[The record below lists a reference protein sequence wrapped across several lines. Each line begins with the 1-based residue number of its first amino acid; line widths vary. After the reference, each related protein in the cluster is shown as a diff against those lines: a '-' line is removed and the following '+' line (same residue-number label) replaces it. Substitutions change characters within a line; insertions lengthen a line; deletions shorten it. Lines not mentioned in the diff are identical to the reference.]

1 MRKILTL
8 LALLVTTVTAM
19 ATDYTGAVTYK
30 AAGMSG
36 SFDKRT
42 LVVEDNGDGTYNV
55 TLKDFDATGTLGSN
69 LGDFKCTN
77 VAGTTSNGVTT
88 IDVSSCTTS
97 ASGLALKFVASKFVT
112 KFNGEKAYAQWTG
125 KANNSIAVEYTF
137 GTDDFNTGGGTG
149 GGETPSAN
157 VKVVKDG
164 MYVDG
169 ATFNYPFT
177 CNLEKQKLVAK
188 LNLATCHENQ
198 LNENLF
204 SISRHEAQISN
215 WPCTEGGVLHLYY
228 TRYGNNWTGSKWE
241 WQTKRLVC
249 HYLMEDNTKTTHEV
263 TIENPDEV
271 TFELTKDGFYV
282 EGNLLFPASE
292 LADLYAGT
300 DFFFGS
306 LQGENRSWATYNS
319 VEVQNL
325 DNGGTVDPKPTFP
338 TPASDATQ
346 YSDNFKAVAGGWTMG
361 TVAATAYVSLG
372 EGTADIQINKA
383 NFADVQ
389 KKINVAGV
397 KVAEED
403 GYTVFSGSD
412 IVLLDEDC
420 NEFKANVTGKAKDNK
435 LYLVISTNDEIFGW
449 GGAEFTFGDDNFP
462 TDPVNPTEV
471 TVAENYQTTQ
481 GEPWKFDTK
490 IDWDTQKLVVSVNLA
505 DAADDKGCLG
515 VTVKGQNPDWV
526 DNGIIFYNNNSS
538 TVQGFVP
545 GTSNNSNTGYVTK
558 GSDPVRF
565 EISKADGVKCQGDV
579 VIPASSL
586 SVLTANSDIVVGVYG
601 NKIAGALYNYIKV
614 VPLDWTEQPETP
626 FEPKTLTKT
635 DAANTTFNGTT
646 TNFDEKTVEVNEY
659 EEGKYK
665 VTYKDLTVGSNRLG
679 DFTIDNV
686 SATTVDG
693 VTTLTTTDTKGTWS
707 NKNESAIVGF
717 LIPDATS
724 AISDFAASYTLTD
737 DGQIDKL
744 NLSFNFTVSDGTVN
758 AVFGKKA
765 EISKTYTATFYAV
778 NKASGDTQELNAAQI
793 TVVDKNDGTYEFTI
807 PSFNDPDGDEVG
819 SITFLANGT
828 TEDGKT
834 TFTANDVDVALTGDW
849 STYHA
854 SVSMNG
860 TLAYEQLTATFVVE
874 LGGLGDDYTYT
885 LGFGVKPFTPTTK
898 SVTDCANIKIG
909 DKTENFDNVTLESTE
924 NPEDVYA
931 ITYKNFTVNGNEIGD
946 LTIKNVTSNVDESTQ
961 VATLSTTAT
970 VATWTR
976 VVENNAAGFNHGDE
990 VAIRNF
996 TGTVT
1001 PASNGGGVIVPGGGD
1016 NGSVVSAD
1024 ETEENDKVLVKFD
1037 VQLTGEWASV
1047 TFGEKAP
1054 EEEPIEGTVVE
1065 GSKNFQANGSSFEW
1079 TNIPI
1084 NWDKQKLVAVID
1096 LSTCGNYTTNENIL
1110 SVGENVGSWTIGGW
1124 HWYYTKSSTRL
1135 KSDYLTTGGAH
1146 PVSDEKTNVEAT
1158 TLRIELSK
1166 ENGCTVNGEDANG
1179 LYIGVTGD
1187 WRDLT
1192 SDFWTTTSVNIGSK
1206 EGANR
1211 SYATIKYVSVVD
1223 LPAQPEATTYD
1234 GQLQIIDGMTEDD
1247 VVKMDEAQVVITKNA
1262 DGQTG
1267 SISFKNVTFGE
1278 QTGDLTFVG
1287 TLVESTEDGESFVTM
1302 QDGTSDEATTTL
1314 LGKEVVFGGSGQYL
1328 EGGDIQMTFEFYSE
1342 DESLYYV
1349 GQFGNLWTA
1358 INGINADAAAGN
1370 TQIFTVNGT
1379 RVNALQKGI
1388 NIVRTADGKTVKVLK

>member
-1 MRKILTL
+1 MKKVLTL
-8 LALLVTTVTAM
+8 LALLMTTVAAM
-19 ATDYTGAVTYK
+19 ATGYTGPLTYTLFGSTEHAVASDENVIIEST
-30 AAGMSG
+30 G
-36 SFDKRT
+36 
-42 LVVEDNGDGTYNV
+42 DNQYTV
-55 TLKDFDATGTLGSN
+55 TLKGCDFSTELGYSDYNFGTLTFSGLTGTTE
-69 LGDFKCTN
+69 D
-77 VAGTTSNGVTT
+77 GVTT
-88 IDVSSCTTS
+88 IN
-97 ASGLALKFVASKFVT
+97 ASDPTSKFSANPLIKCQDGDLLVR
-112 KFNGEKAYAQWTG
+112 FNDEKAFVSYDG
-125 KANNSIAVEYTF
+125 KLYMGYGSSSYTF
-137 GTDDFNTGGGTG
+137 TIDFGTNDFTTGG
-149 GGETPSAN
+149 GGETPVEPTEQTLWENYQADGNGFSQTVNIDWDTQKIVASIDFSNGGDDKDILAMTTGSSFSNFQVSDYRTMHWYCNQSAKQVSGFFALAGSGN
-157 VKVVKDG
+157 NNTGRIDVADCLAKFEISKANG
-164 MYVDG
+164 LTLNG
-169 ATFNYPFT
+169 ATTMSASVLEDLFASNTLLIGSGESPKFSKAYYNYVKIVP
-177 CNLEKQKLVAK
+177 LD
-188 LNLATCHENQ
+188 
-198 LNENLF
+198 
-204 SISRHEAQISN
+204 
-215 WPCTEGGVLHLYY
+215 WTEP
-228 TRYGNNWTGSKWE
+228 SAPD
-241 WQTKRLVC
+241 TKV
-249 HYLMEDNTKTTHEV
+249 
-263 TIENPDEV
+263 
-271 TFELTKDGFYV
+271 
-282 EGNLLFPASE
+282 
-292 LADLYAGT
+292 
-300 DFFFGS
+300 
-306 LQGENRSWATYNS
+306 
-319 VEVQNL
+319 
-325 DNGGTVDPKPTFP
+325 FP
-338 TPASDATQ
+338 TPADDAKQ
-346 YSDNFKAVAGGWTMG
+346 FSDNLQAVAGGYDMG
-361 TVAATAYVSLG
+361 TAAATAYVSYG
-372 EGTADIQINKA
+372 DGTADIQIDKVA
-383 NFADVQ
+383 FGAD
-389 KKINVAGV
+389 KKINIAGV

-403 GYTVFSGSD
+403 GFTVFSGD
-412 IVLLDEDC
+412 DLVLLDEDC
-420 NEFKANVTGKAKDNK
+420 NEFKAAVNGKTKDNK
-435 LYLVISTNDEIFGW
+435 LYLEISTNDEIFGW

-778 NKASGDTQELNAAQI
+778 NKASGDTQKLNAAQI

-1179 LYIGVTGD
+1179 LYSGVTGE
-1187 WRDLT
+1187 WSALT
-1192 SDFWTTTSVNIGSK
+1192 EAFWNTTSVNIGSK

-1211 SYATIKYVSVVD
+1211 SHAVIKYVSVVD